1 MGGKTHQEEGTK
13 RRRGWKGGRASF
25 SPASSNLPLWSR
37 ERKWGQKKG
46 GGDIYYEKA
55 NNTSGTMR
63 EKKIDFKGRIDPRA
77 KEGKLIIK
85 KVSFVKII

>member
-1 MGGKTHQEEGTK
+1 MERGEGFFLPCIIQFAIVEQGKKVGPK
-13 RRRGWKGGRASF
+13 KG
-25 SPASSNLPLWSR
+25 
-37 ERKWGQKKG
+37 G

-77 KEGKLIIK
+77 KEGKLIII